1 MFQVNKEN
9 TFSNQDIAVIGIGC
23 RLPGECNSPDIFF
36 QKLTNKLD
44 AIQTVPETRFS
55 KSFFDTGLI
64 TSDKGGYLKDDEW
77 KKFDSIFFSINP
89 KETALLDPQ
98 QRVLLKCLWEA
109 FEDANIKPESVRGS
123 NTACFIGL
131 TTTDYGKING
141 RSFPFLNSYWCHG
154 NAGCFFSNR
163 LSFSYDLRGT
173 SLSIETACSSSMN
186 AIFMGIKALQ
196 SGIEDMAVVGGTN
209 CIFDPTEPLIFSQ
222 NEMLSKKMGRC
233 RSFED
238 CADGYIRSEGAGIII
253 LKRANDAI
261 RDGDR
266 IYSIV
271 KGGSSNMDGQNHK
284 DNILA
289 PSMHA
294 QKENIEIALK
304 RSKLNPAN
312 IDFVECHGT
321 GTPTGDPTEVESVS
335 MVFKDHHSKENPL
348 RIGSVK
354 TNIGHMEAAS
364 GVASFIKVCLS
375 LKHRK
380 FIPNIHFERINPKIK
395 IDEWNLKV
403 QTELEDFPTN
413 LNRPVAIGINNFGM
427 SGSNV
432 HLILEEPPRYIENE
446 NHHHQ
451 SEKKYLIPF
460 SSNSI
465 NSLDRYLNIIKKN
478 AVSEYSE
485 KMKFKDF
492 VKNHCLSKTLFSGA
506 RNIISANDWNGLN
519 EIEKS
524 TLFSPST
531 ISDFKKANQSP
542 IIFVF
547 AGQGPQYI
555 GMHNQLYSNNQV
567 YRNTLI
573 KVDQLLKK
581 HFKYSVFELVNSLPN
596 NSNEINKPINAQPYL
611 FLLQISIVEVY
622 KYWGIEP
629 SIVLGHSFGE
639 VAAAYC
645 SNIIDLETA
654 CTITYYRA
662 TLQNKTVGSGRML
675 SIGLSEN
682 EYINQF
688 SNQFPNLEISC
699 FNSDDSIV
707 ISGAENE
714 LELLSTVLQNNNIFS
729 SFLSSLTA
737 FHSSK
742 QEIIKDEFYNPDLLN
757 IKYTN
762 KPMKLFFST
771 HYGEQLTEKSQM
783 NVDYIYNNIR
793 NPVKFS
799 KAIKSVFKYLE
810 NQQGSSFKNPVI
822 IEISPTPT
830 LAYYIKKSIPSDKN
844 FKPLVLTSLNKKI
857 SSQIE
862 SFNSTIMALYR
873 FGLNLNFE
881 CQFSYEELDD
891 HHYKDTTSSLPRYQW
906 DDELYWS
913 YPLESKKKI
922 LDGPSTDL
930 LGKKSI
936 NGVETYHS
944 MIDTSNKIYKFLY
957 DHRVKGKVLFPGSG
971 YIDNILNIF
980 KGKDILIHNLEFNVP
995 VFINEGN
1002 KYELQTNLFQSSKN
1016 EYKVEFYFRTD
1027 LKSEQLQKVSHGRF
1041 TVYPPT
1047 PSNTIPMID
1056 LDQLKEKC
1064 NLAIMSKQDVYKK
1077 CSTMGLDYGY
1087 HFQHIDTLYIGNN
1100 CSFSKMNLNPATSTL
1115 DNKNFLNAS
1124 IMDSF
1129 IHGFITILEG
1139 RYELV
1144 FERLENFTYYESNI
1158 PSVRPDYVY
1167 LFATIESQRGNNATG
1182 KLLVYSEEGKLL
1194 VSYGG
1199 VIVNSLIK
1207 NKPIEMK
1214 NPSNYLYSINWQQ
1227 KDLPITFNEINN
1239 SNDINEIVEKV
1250 IKCGKNRIYH
1260 DGISSSKSLI
1270 KILDSGLNIENSTK
1284 LIQLIKSKIKNNN
1297 LIEYTKLCKDQNN
1310 IDELKKQIRDNSNV
1324 FKFLSTIDKN
1334 ENLIG
1339 QGLLNSNYDL
1349 IINNEFNGNQFNNL
1363 YQTLTPNGFYIS
1375 TDNETIIMCKQK
1387 PSIRETILENSYN
1400 KIITFSSS
1408 LFNND
1413 KDNIQVFEPSE
1424 LTNLNGQDRI
1434 NEMISNNEKVLI
1446 IYSPG
1451 EHLLN
1456 VQNFKDKSWELTNL
1470 IQLIIK
1476 NKHEDKVSICLLTMN
1491 SQLDC
1496 ENYLGSSLIGSYR
1509 YFKTINNLN
1518 LISIDIERESL
1529 SELNLSLVSKL
1540 SNKSVTG
1547 DSEFA
1552 IRDNIIYVK
1561 RIFETPEIYND
1572 NGYENCSDQDKTF
1585 KLNLELN
1592 YIPHSKEDL
1601 GENDVEIQVMAVG
1614 VNYKDSLY
1622 YRALLPQEVFAKGN
1636 IYNPPLGLECSGIIS
1651 RIGSKVTK
1659 FKLNDQV
1666 AGLVPHS
1673 FSSFIVVKQSNIVH
1687 KPNNISFV
1695 EAASIPMV
1703 YMSAYYSLY
1712 HLGRLENNE
1721 TVLIHSACG
1730 GVGLAA
1736 LKLLKSRGH
1745 SGNVFVTIGGSKEK
1759 KRYLLENYGDIITKV
1774 LSTETSSVSKRFSD
1788 RIKEING
1795 KGVDLVLDTLSGE
1808 FMKYNFDSLSEIGRI
1823 SCLSM
1828 TQLIDNDN
1836 IDLNNFRYNVGY
1848 NTIDIER
1855 VCKHNPKITN
1865 NILSHL
1871 FREVGNGKL
1880 GMIPITEFRIEE
1892 TKDAIDFVNDRKHI
1906 GKIVVNFQ
1914 NFEQYI
1920 SNTQI
1925 NKNIIKTNYKIN
1937 SLPSTLLI
1945 TGQTGISPIII
1956 KWIINHAPN
1965 HLRDIIIISKSNC
1978 KWEAKKL
1985 INQQHRGSNIKI
1997 HFFSIDVS
2005 NYDELNNSINNF
2017 YNNNKNVKPVGS
2029 IIHLATIYEY
2039 LPILDIDKNHL
2050 ERTYDP
2056 KVVGAYNLYKL
2067 SVQLN
2072 WSLKQFLLFSSV
2084 ASITGM
2090 ENQLAYTSAN
2100 ATLDAF
2106 ANYLN
2111 RNGYCNAKSISWGA
2125 LDGSGEAANN
2135 RSVGSFLKSQ
2145 GYEFVLIS
2153 KILGSIFIGLKDD
2166 KSIPSHFMVSKFNYP
2181 LFLESNKHM
2190 KISMDYL
2197 LNSEQMELKQKSNV
2211 GDDLGDSILNRIIYF
2226 ISDLLSISSE
2236 KLNVQIPLKSYGI
2249 DSLLTVQLKNYIS
2262 SEFGVSFTHL
2272 QLSTNSIEYIANKV
2286 QLK

>member
-1 MFQVNKEN
+1 MIQSNKNIYSE
-9 TFSNQDIAVIGIGC
+9 QDIAVIGIGC
-23 RLPGECNSPDIFF
+23 RLPGESNSPDIFF
-36 QKLTNKLD
+36 ENLKNEFD
-44 AIQTVPETRFS
+44 AIQNVPETRFS

-64 TSDKGGYLKDDEW
+64 SSNKGGYLKDDEW
-77 KKFDSIFFSINP
+77 KKFDGIFFGINP
-89 KETALLDPQ
+89 KEAALLDPQ
-98 QRVLLKCLWEA
+98 QRLLLKCLWEA
-109 FEDANIKPESVRGS
+109 FEDANIKPENVRGS

-196 SGIEDMAVVGGTN
+196 SGVEDMAVVGGTN
-209 CIFDPTEPLIFSQ
+209 CIFDPTEPLIFTH

-238 CADGYIRSEGAGIII
+238 CADGYIRSEGSGIII

-284 DNILA
+284 DNIIA
-289 PSMHA
+289 PSMQA

-335 MVFKDHHSKENPL
+335 MVFKDHHSKSNPL

-364 GVASFIKVCLS
+364 GVGSFIKVCLS
-375 LKHRK
+375 LKNKK

-395 IDEWNLKV
+395 IDEWNIKV
-403 QTELEDFPTN
+403 QTELEDFPNN
-413 LNRPVAIGINNFGM
+413 LKRPVAIGINNFGM

-432 HLILEEPPRYIENE
+432 HLILEEPPRFIER
-446 NHHHQ
+446 
-451 SEKKYLIPF
+451 EKSQKCERNYLVPF

-465 NSLDRYLNIIKKN
+465 NSLDKYLNTIKEN
-478 AVSEYSE
+478 VGLYSE
-485 KMKFKDF
+485 KIKFKDF
-492 VKNHCLSKTLFSGA
+492 VKKHCLSKTIFSGA
-506 RNIISANDWNGLN
+506 RNIVSANNWNNLN

-524 TLFSPST
+524 TNLSPST
-531 ISDFKKANQSP
+531 ISDFKQVKQTP

-555 GMHNQLYSNNQV
+555 GMHNELYENNEI

-573 KVDQLLKK
+573 KVDKMLQK
-581 HFKYSVFELVNSLPN
+581 HFKYSVFQHVNSLPA
-596 NSNEINKPINAQPYL
+596 NSIEINKPINAQSYL
-611 FLLQISIVEVY
+611 FLLQISIIELY
-622 KYWGIEP
+622 KSWGIEP

-645 SNIIDLETA
+645 ANIINLETA

-662 TLQNKTVGSGRML
+662 MLQNKTVGCGRML

-682 EYINQF
+682 EYINKY
-688 SNQFPNLEISC
+688 SNSYPNLEISC
-699 FNSDDSIV
+699 FNSEDSIV
-707 ISGAENE
+707 VSGDENE
-714 LELLSTVLQNNNIFS
+714 LKSLSTILQNNNVFCS
-729 SFLSSLTA
+729 LLSSLTA

-742 QEIIKDEFYNPDLLN
+742 QEIIKDGFYNPDLIN
-757 IKYTN
+757 MKYTN
-762 KPMKLFFST
+762 GPMKLFFST
-771 HYGEQLTEKSQM
+771 HYGDQLTDKSQM

-793 NPVKFS
+793 NPVQFNKT
-799 KAIKSVFKYLE
+799 IKSVFEYLD
-810 NQQGSSFKNPVI
+810 NQQDSSFKNPVI
-822 IEISPTPT
+822 IEIAPTPT
-830 LAYYIKKSIPSDKN
+830 LAYYIKKSIPLDKN
-844 FKPLVLTSLNKKI
+844 FKPLILTSLNKKM

-862 SFNSTIMALYR
+862 SFNSTIMSLYR

-881 CQFSYEELDD
+881 TQFNEYELHDKF
-891 HHYKDTTSSLPRYQW
+891 YKDSTSSLPRYQW

-922 LDGPSTDL
+922 LEGPSVDI
-930 LGKKSI
+930 LGRKSI

-944 MIDTSNKIYKFLY
+944 IIDTSNKIYKFLN

-995 VFINEGN
+995 VFITEGN
-1002 KYELQTNLFQSSKN
+1002 KYELQTNLFPSSKN

-1027 LKSEQLQKVSHGRF
+1027 LTTEQWQKVSHGRF

-1047 PSNTIPMID
+1047 PSDTIPIVN
-1056 LDQLKEKC
+1056 LNELKEKC
-1064 NLAIMSKQDVYKK
+1064 NLATMSKQDVYKK

-1100 CSFSKMNLNPATSTL
+1100 CSFSKMNLNPSASTL
-1115 DNKNFLNAS
+1115 DTKNFLNAS

-1158 PSVRPDYVY
+1158 PSVRPDIVY
-1167 LFATIESQRGNNATG
+1167 LFATIESQRGNNAIG
-1182 KLLVYSEEGKLL
+1182 KLLIYSEDGKLL
-1194 VSYGG
+1194 VSYGS

-1214 NPSNYLYSINWQQ
+1214 NPSKYLYSINWQE
-1227 KDLPITFNEINN
+1227 KDLPIT
-1239 SNDINEIVEKV
+1239 SNDINNSKDINEITEKV
-1250 IKCGKNRIYH
+1250 INCNRNY
-1260 DGISSSKSLI
+1260 GISGKSLV
-1270 KILDSGLNIENSTK
+1270 KILDCGLNFENSNK
-1284 LIQLIKSKIKNNN
+1284 LIQLIKSKNNNNN
-1297 LIEYTKLCKDQNN
+1297 LIEYTKLYKDQNN
-1310 IDELKKQIRDNSNV
+1310 IEELKGIYNSNE

-1334 ENLIG
+1334 ESLIN
-1339 QGLLNSNYDL
+1339 QGFMNSNYDL
-1349 IINNEFNGNQFNNL
+1349 IINNEINDNQFNNL
-1363 YQTLTPNGFYIS
+1363 NETLSPNGIYIL
-1375 TDNETIIMCKQK
+1375 TDENGNIKMEKQK
-1387 PSIRETILENSYN
+1387 PSINETSCSNNYN
-1400 KIITFSSS
+1400 NIITFSS
-1408 LFNND
+1408 LFNEED
-1413 KDNIQVFEPSE
+1413 ILVFKPSD
-1424 LTNLNGQDRI
+1424 LTDTKGENKI
-1434 NEMISNNEKVLI
+1434 NELISNNEKTLI
-1446 IYSPG
+1446 IYSPSD
-1451 EHLLN
+1451 ENNLN
-1456 VQNFKDKSWELTNL
+1456 VDNFKEKSWEFTKL
-1470 IQLIIK
+1470 IQFIIK
-1476 NKHEDKVSICLLTMN
+1476 NKFEEKVSICLLTIN
-1491 SQLDC
+1491 SQIDC
-1496 ENYLGSSLIGSYR
+1496 KDYFGSALIGSYR

-1518 LISIDIERESL
+1518 LFSIDIDRELL
-1529 SELNLSLVSKL
+1529 SNIKLSLISKL

-1547 DSEFA
+1547 DSEF
-1552 IRDNIIYVK
+1552 IFRNNKIYVK
-1561 RIFETPEIYND
+1561 RIFETPEIYNS
-1572 NGYENCSDQDKTF
+1572 NGSENCSSQDKSF
-1585 KLNLELN
+1585 KLNMELN
-1592 YIPHSKEDL
+1592 YIPHPKEDL

-1622 YRALLPQEVFAKGN
+1622 YRALLPQEIFAKGN

-1651 RIGSKVTK
+1651 RVGSKVTQ

-1673 FSSFIVVKQSNIVH
+1673 FSSFIIVNQSNIVH
-1687 KPNNISFV
+1687 KPTNISFV

-1712 HLGRLENNE
+1712 HLGRLEKDE
-1721 TVLIHSACG
+1721 SVLIHSACG

-1736 LKLLKSRGH
+1736 LKLLKSKQH
-1745 SGNVFVTIGGSKEK
+1745 IGNVFVTIGGSKEK
-1759 KRYLLENYGDIITKV
+1759 KQYLLDNYGDIITKIF
-1774 LSTETSSVSKRFSD
+1774 STETSSVSKRFSD
-1788 RIKEING
+1788 RIKKING
-1795 KGVDLVLDTLSGE
+1795 KGVDLILDTLSGE
-1808 FMKYNFDSLSEIGRI
+1808 FMKYNFDALSEIGRI

-1836 IDLNNFRYNVGY
+1836 IDLNNFKYNVGY

-1855 VCKHNPKITN
+1855 VCKHNPRITN
-1865 NILSHL
+1865 NILSEL
-1871 FREVGNGKL
+1871 FRDVGNSKL
-1880 GMIPITEFRIEE
+1880 EMIPITEFEVE
-1892 TKDAIDFVNDRKHI
+1892 KTKDAIDFVNDRKHI

-1914 NFEQYI
+1914 KFDQYI
-1920 SNTQI
+1920 SNSKINQI
-1925 NKNIIKTNYKIN
+1925 IIKRNYEIN

-1945 TGQTGISPIII
+1945 TGQTGISPIIT
-1956 KWIINHAPN
+1956 KWIINHAPK
-1965 HLRDIIIISKSNC
+1965 HLRDIIIISKSSC
-1978 KWEAKKL
+1978 KWEVKKL
-1985 INQQHRGSNIKI
+1985 INQNRNSSINI
-1997 HFFSIDVS
+1997 HFISCDIS
-2005 NYDELNNSINNF
+2005 NYDDLNNSINAF
-2017 YNNNKNVKPVGS
+2017 YNNNQNVQPVKS

-2039 LPILDIDKNHL
+2039 SPILDIDKNHL
-2050 ERTYDP
+2050 DRTYDP

-2067 SVQLN
+2067 SLQLKWN
-2072 WSLKQFLLFSSV
+2072 LKQFLLFSSV

-2111 RNGYCNAKSISWGA
+2111 KIEYCNAKSISWGA

-2135 RSVGSFLKSQ
+2135 RSVGTFLKSQ
-2145 GYEFVLIS
+2145 GHEFVLIS
-2153 KILGSIFIGLKDD
+2153 KILGSIFLGLRDD
-2166 KSIPSHFMVSKFNYP
+2166 KSIPSHFMVSKFNYS
-2181 LFLESNKHM
+2181 LFLDSNSHM
-2190 KISMDYL
+2190 KISMDHL
-2197 LNSEQMELKQKSNV
+2197 LNSENMELKQKSNQV
-2211 GDDLGDSILNRIIYF
+2211 DLDENSISKKIINF
-2226 ISDLLSISSE
+2226 ISDLLSISSD

-2262 SEFGVSFTHL
+2262 SEFSISFTHL
-2272 QLSTNSIEYIANKV
+2272 QLSTNSIEFLINKIN
-2286 QLK
+2286 K